1 MDAYSQDLRDRVL
14 RALER
19 GDRPTAIADR
29 FEVSRVWVYQVR
41 NRLTQTGQRGSLP
54 IGGHRRSRLA
64 GMEPT
69 LRAWLKETGDLTL
82 AELCARLAAHGIAIK
97 VPALWHQLDKWK
109 LTLKKT
115 LHASEQERADV
126 QAARREWQAAQPT
139 LDITK
144 LVFLDETGA
153 STNMARRYGR
163 APRGERCIGSV
174 PHGHWHT
181 TTFVAG
187 LRHDDITAPMVADGT
202 MTGALFLKYV
212 QEFLCPT
219 LHPGDI
225 VIADNLRSHKVA
237 GVKEAVEAMGAHI
250 RYLPPYSPDLNPIE
264 KLFAKL
270 KALLRKAATRTVDAL
285 WTEIGR
291 LLDRF
296 TPDECARYFASSGY
310 VKT

>member
-1 MDAYSQDLRDRVL
+1 M
-14 RALER
+14 
-19 GDRPTAIADR
+19 
-29 FEVSRVWVYQVR
+29 
-41 NRLTQTGQRGSLP
+41 
-54 IGGHRRSRLA
+54 H
-64 GMEPT
+64 
-69 LRAWLKETGDLTL
+69 
-82 AELCARLAAHGIAIK
+82 
-97 VPALWHQLDKWK
+97 
-109 LTLKKT
+109 
-115 LHASEQERADV
+115 
-126 QAARREWQAAQPT
+126 AARREWQAAQPA

-163 APRGERCIGSV
+163 APRGERCVASV
-174 PHGHWHT
+174 PHGHGHT

-187 LRHDDITAPMVADGT
+187 LRHDDISAPMVADGA
-202 MTGALFLKYV
+202 MTGTLFLKYV

-237 GVKEAVEAMGAHI
+237 GVKEALEAVGAHI

-270 KALLRKAATRTVDAL
+270 NAPLRKAAPLTADAL
-285 WTEIGR
+285 WAEIGM

-296 TPDECARYFASSGY
+296 TPAECTRYFASSGY